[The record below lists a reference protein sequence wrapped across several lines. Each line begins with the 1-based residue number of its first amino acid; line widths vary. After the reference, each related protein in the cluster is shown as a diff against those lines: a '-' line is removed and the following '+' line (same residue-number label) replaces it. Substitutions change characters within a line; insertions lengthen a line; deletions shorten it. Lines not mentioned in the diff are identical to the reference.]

1 MTPLITEN
9 KIDEH
14 LSDQSTYIVVNENR
28 TVNNFDTNKTFQA
41 RVNRHLKDLKSKSM
55 VTESEY
61 KMLYSNTPLNALFYA
76 TIKINKEGYPIRT
89 IVSFIDSPT
98 CQLAKF
104 FVEIT
109 HSYFK

>member
-55 VTESEY
+55 ITDSEN
-61 KMLYSNTPLNALFYA
+61 KLLYSNTPLNALFYA
-76 TIKINKEGYPIRT
+76 TIKIHKEGCSIKPF
-89 IVSFIDSPT
+89 VSFIDSST
-98 CQLAKF
+98 YQLANF
-104 FVEIT
+104 C
-109 HSYFK
+109 